1 MVRHPYRALLSA
13 YQHLMNGVHSGSDV
27 QLRNNIVEALENRDK
42 KIDKDDFEKF
52 ALDQINSWRDI
63 ILDWV
68 ILGKEVLVVYFEDFV
83 QNKAKQMERVYDFL
97 KISKNQERMNCV
109 KFATL
114 DFYRR
119 RNKYGNDLKISKNL
133 KKKVTKIVKEVDK
146 ILKKFGH
153 SSLPLSYLNI

>member
-1 MVRHPYRALLSA
+1 
-13 YQHLMNGVHSGSDV
+13 
-27 QLRNNIVEALENRDK
+27 
-42 KIDKDDFEKF
+42 
-52 ALDQINSWRDI
+52 
-63 ILDWV
+63 
-68 ILGKEVLVVYFEDFV
+68 
-83 QNKAKQMERVYDFL
+83 MERVYDFL
-97 KISKNQERMNCV
+97 KISENQERMNCV

-119 RNKYGNDLKISKNL
+119 RNKYGNDLKISNNL